1 MHITPPASSG
11 GVSVSNPEKQEDITH
26 VRATDLRHRAAR
38 RDHSLFR
45 RHAAPARTAPPQA
58 PAWERKNNSG
68 RLVKKQAATVVGQ
81 TTIPASFTLHEG
93 DFGSKA
99 VIVLRVFR
107 TFSVDSGLAFSVVE
121 RPTAGAIL
129 VLDRPGDAGELVHVA
144 QNRQAAD
151 EWLSRHGYPEA
162 ELQEVTADE
171 TATDGGEGR
180 AA

>member
-1 MHITPPASSG
+1 MSAQLISDTAPLGAIIRYSDGTPRP
-11 GVSVSNPEKQEDITH
+11 PE
-26 VRATDLRHRAAR
+26 RHRR
-38 RDHSLFR
+38 KL
-45 RHAAPARTAPPQA
+45 Q
-58 PAWERKNNSG
+58 AWERHNNTG

-107 TFSVDSGLAFSVVE
+107 TFSVDSGLEFSVVE

-144 QNRQAAD
+144 QNLQAAD
-151 EWLSRHGYPEA
+151 EWLSRHGYPNA
-162 ELQEVTADE
+162 VLREVTADE
-171 TATDGGEGR
+171 AATDGGEGR

>member
-1 MHITPPASSG
+1 MFAQLISDTAPLGAIIRYSDGTPRP
-11 GVSVSNPEKQEDITH
+11 PE
-26 VRATDLRHRAAR
+26 RHRR
-38 RDHSLFR
+38 KL
-45 RHAAPARTAPPQA
+45 Q
-58 PAWERKNNSG
+58 AWERHNNTG

-93 DFGSKA
+93 DFASKA

-107 TFSVDSGLAFSVVE
+107 TFSVDSGLAFSVFE
-121 RPTAGAIL
+121 QPMEGSIL
-129 VLDRPGDAGELVHVA
+129 VFDRPGAASELVHVA

-162 ELQEVTADE
+162 ELQEVTADDA
-171 TATDGGEGR
+171 ATDGDEGR